1 MTGQELRSHL
11 DGYLALRAALSY
23 KVQQARLDLNDFL
36 QYIERQAPDLPISA
50 QLALDWACS
59 VRYAAGGQA
68 GRLSRVR
75 GFLYYLRVS
84 EPATEVPEFGLIA
97 TPRRSNPYIY
107 SSEQICRLIHAAE
120 ELEPSHS
127 LRPHTYATM
136 IGLMA
141 SAGLRMGEALH
152 LTDAD
157 VRLADNQPVL
167 MIRESKFRKSRV
179 VPVHATVADRLR
191 AYRLKRGRSESF
203 FKNEGNRALSASSVW
218 TTFDEI
224 RKRAGV
230 QPTPDGRRPTLRAL
244 RHTFAVNR
252 ILEWYQQGLDVNRWL
267 PHLSV
272 YMGHVE
278 PRDTY
283 WYLSATPELLRR
295 ASDSFKHYAGKEDAL

>member
-1 MTGQELRSHL
+1 MTAQQLHSYV
-11 DGYLALRAALSY
+11 DGYLTLRAALGY
-23 KVQQARLDLNDFL
+23 KVQQARRDLNDFL
-36 QYIERQAPDLPISA
+36 EYIERHTPNLPILA
-50 QLALDWACS
+50 QVALDWACS
-59 VRYAAGGQA
+59 GRYAAGGQA

-75 GFLYYLRVS
+75 GFLYYLRAS
-84 EPATEVPEFGLIA
+84 EPQTEVPEFGLIA
-97 TPRRSNPYIY
+97 APRRSNPYIY
-107 SSEQICRLIHAAE
+107 SQEQICQLIQAAE
-120 ELEPSHS
+120 ELEPVRS

-136 IGLMA
+136 IGLLA
-141 SAGLRMGEALH
+141 SSGLRMGEALR

-157 VRLADNQPVL
+157 VRLADSQPNL
-167 MIRESKFRKSRV
+167 MVRESKFRKSRV

-203 FKNEGNRALSASSVW
+203 FKSECNRSLSASSVW

-224 RKRAGV
+224 RNRAGI

-252 ILEWYQQGLDVNRWL
+252 ILDWYQHGFDVNRWL

-295 ASDSFKHYAGKEDAL
+295 ASDSFKHYAGKEDPS